1 MQTNN
6 ILLDTHV
13 WIWLMGGDQCL
24 SSSAQEI
31 IEKAHQ
37 AGGVFVS
44 AISCWEIAMLEQKK
58 RVVLNKPC
66 LDWIKTSLHYGIQLL
81 PITPEI
87 SVESCHLPDYFAGD
101 PADRII
107 IATAR
112 IESLLLVTRDERI
125 LKYADQQMVLA
136 VNA

>member
-6 ILLDTHV
+6 ILLDTHI
-13 WIWLMGGDQCL
+13 WIWLMGGDPSL
-24 SSSAQEI
+24 SPFTREI
-31 IEKAHQ
+31 IENAHQ
-37 AGGVFVS
+37 NGGVFVS

-58 RVVLNKPC
+58 RIILNKPC

-87 SVESCHLPDYFAGD
+87 SVESSHLPDYFAGD
-101 PADRII
+101 PADRMI

-112 IESLLLVTRDERI
+112 IESLLLVTRDEKI
-125 LKYADQQMVLA
+125 LKYAEQQMVLA